1 MKNLWKKIKSFI
13 TKPYMKPLVLKNEIN
28 CEKIYENQ
36 DNLSFND
43 INKQAPVH
51 VLTIPKNKYTNFNS
65 FAEYASD
72 EEISSFF
79 RSVLEVAE
87 KMKIKD
93 SGFRIIINCGPDSN
107 QEVPHLH
114 AHVLGG
120 KNLGSLLG

>member
-1 MKNLWKKIKSFI
+1 MKDYKMKNYDENNIFNKI
-13 TKPYMKPLVLKNEIN
+13 LNNEVE
-28 CEKIYENQ
+28 CEKIQENQ
-36 DNLSFND
+36 ENLSFND

-51 VLTIPKNKYTNFNS
+51 VLTIPKNKYSNFNS
-65 FAEYASD
+65 FVENASD
-72 EEISSFF
+72 KEISSFF

-87 KMKIKD
+87 KMKVKD

-114 AHVLGG
+114 AHILGG

>member
-1 MKNLWKKIKSFI
+1 MKDYEMKNYDENNIFNKI
-13 TKPYMKPLVLKNEIN
+13 LNNEVE
-28 CEKIYENQ
+28 CEKIQENQ
-36 DNLSFND
+36 ENLSFND

-51 VLTIPKNKYTNFNS
+51 VLTIPKNKYSNFNS
-65 FAEYASD
+65 FVENASD
-72 EEISSFF
+72 KEISSFF

-87 KMKIKD
+87 KMKVKD

-114 AHVLGG
+114 AHILGG

>member
-1 MKNLWKKIKSFI
+1 VKDYAMKHYDENNIFNKI
-13 TKPYMKPLVLKNEIN
+13 LNNEVK
-28 CEKIYENQ
+28 CEKIHENQ

-51 VLTIPKNKYTNFNS
+51 VLTIPKNKYANFNS
-65 FAEYASD
+65 FAKNASD
-72 EEISSFF
+72 KEISSFF
-79 RSVLEVAE
+79 RSILEVAE
-87 KMKIKD
+87 KMQIEE
-93 SGFRIIINCGPDSN
+93 SGFRVIINCGPDSN

>member
-1 MKNLWKKIKSFI
+1 MKNYDENNIFNRILR
-13 TKPYMKPLVLKNEIN
+13 NEIE
-28 CEKIYENQ
+28 CEKIHENQ

-51 VLTIPKNKYTNFNS
+51 VLTIPKNKYSNFIF
-65 FAEYASD
+65 FAKNASD
-72 EEISSFF
+72 KEISSFF
-79 RSVLEVAE
+79 RSILEVAE
-87 KMKIKD
+87 KMQIEK
-93 SGFRIIINCGPDSN
+93 SGFRVIINCGPDSN

>member
-1 MKNLWKKIKSFI
+1 MEIYDTNNIFSKI
-13 TKPYMKPLVLKNEIN
+13 LRNEID
-28 CEKIYENQ
+28 CEKIHENQ

-51 VLTIPKNKYTNFNS
+51 VLTIPKNKYANFNS
-65 FAEYASD
+65 FAENASD
-72 EEISSFF
+72 KEISSFF
-79 RSVLEVAE
+79 RSILEVAE

-120 KNLGSLLG
+120 KNLGSLLD

>member
-1 MKNLWKKIKSFI
+1 MKELKMKNYDENNIFNRILR
-13 TKPYMKPLVLKNEIN
+13 NEIE
-28 CEKIYENQ
+28 CEKIHENQ

-51 VLTIPKNKYTNFNS
+51 VLTIPKNKYANFNS
-65 FAEYASD
+65 FAKNASD
-72 EEISSFF
+72 KEISSFF
-79 RSVLEVAE
+79 RSILEVAE
-87 KMKIKD
+87 KMQIEE
-93 SGFRIIINCGPDSN
+93 SGFRVIINCGPDSN

>member
-1 MKNLWKKIKSFI
+1 MKNYDENNIFNRILR
-13 TKPYMKPLVLKNEIN
+13 NEIE

-36 DNLSFND
+36 NNLSFND

-51 VLTIPKNKYTNFNS
+51 VLTIPKNKYVNFNT
-65 FAEYASD
+65 FAENASD
-72 EEISSFF
+72 KEIASFF
-79 RSVLEVAE
+79 RSVLKVAE

>member
-1 MKNLWKKIKSFI
+1 MKNYDDDNIFNRILR
-13 TKPYMKPLVLKNEIN
+13 NEIE
-28 CEKIYENQ
+28 CEKIHENQ

-51 VLTIPKNKYTNFNS
+51 VLTIPKNKYANFIS
-65 FAEYASD
+65 FAKSASD
-72 EEISSFF
+72 KEISSFF
-79 RSVLEVAE
+79 RSILEVAE
-87 KMKIKD
+87 KMQIEE
-93 SGFRIIINCGPDSN
+93 SGFRVIINCGPDSN